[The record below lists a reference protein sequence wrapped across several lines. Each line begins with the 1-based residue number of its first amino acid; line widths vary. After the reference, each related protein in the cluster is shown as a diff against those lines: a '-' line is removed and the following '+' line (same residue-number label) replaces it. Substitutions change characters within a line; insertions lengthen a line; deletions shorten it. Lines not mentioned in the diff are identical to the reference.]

1 MTEWLKQIQ
10 NEVIDFFFP
19 QVCIG
24 CGKVGGF
31 ICFDCSKKLSRLLPP
46 LCKKCGRPESSGA
59 YCNECWRNS
68 NSLDT
73 IRSVFI
79 FEGVTRMAI
88 HEFKYHNLRALS
100 HCLSGFMAQYFREN
114 QLVGDIL
121 LPVPLHDRRLKER
134 GYNQS
139 ELLAREI
146 SKVIALPVKV
156 NLVKRVKDNKPQA
169 RTVSVK
175 ERRINMLNAF
185 VCTSSEVYGKD
196 IVIIDDVCTSGA
208 TLESCAGALKAGGAR
223 NIVGFT
229 LAREIFHGS

>member
-1 MTEWLKQIQ
+1 
-10 NEVIDFFFP
+10 
-19 QVCIG
+19 
-24 CGKVGGF
+24 
-31 ICFDCSKKLSRLLPP
+31 
-46 LCKKCGRPESSGA
+46 
-59 YCNECWRNS
+59 
-68 NSLDT
+68 
-73 IRSVFI
+73 
-79 FEGVTRMAI
+79 
-88 HEFKYHNLRALS
+88 
-100 HCLSGFMAQYFREN
+100 MAQYFKEN

-208 TLESCAGALKAGGAR
+208 TLESCAVALKAGGAR
-223 NIVGFT
+223 NILGFT